1 MKKIALIL
9 SGGGARAAYQ
19 VGVLRAI
26 GEILPDVRVCP
37 FSIICGTS
45 AGAIN
50 AAKLATS
57 ADDFP
62 RTVMQLEKLWSSLSS
77 DQVHRVGYGE
87 LVQSTLLLFASF
99 LHRGISRARPL
110 ALLDNS
116 PLYHLMYRNIDML
129 RLPMMIEQ
137 GHLHALSITALGYS
151 SGQSISFFQGDP
163 AIKPWRRARRIG
175 LAAELNHRHLIAS
188 SALPGIFPAV
198 RINREYFGDGAIR
211 QTAPMSAALHL
222 GADKLF
228 IIGVSG
234 NAANADRDR
243 QVEASH
249 SPSLAQIMSQ
259 VLNSAFIDSM
269 DEDIEMLER
278 FNVFIRHLDDERR
291 QQMRVRPV
299 EVLTVMPT
307 LRFDELA
314 GQHVETLH
322 SSMKT
327 LLTTIGATRRGGG
340 SSLASYLLFESSY
353 TSALID
359 AGYRDGIAQS
369 DAIRQFITQ

>member
-19 VGVLRAI
+19 VGVLKAI
-26 GEILPDVRVCP
+26 REILPDTRVSP
-37 FSIICGTS
+37 FSIVCGTS

-50 AAKLATS
+50 AAKLATA

-62 RTVMQLEKLWSSLSS
+62 HAVEQLETLWGTLSS
-77 DQVHRVGYGE
+77 DQIHRVGFGE
-87 LVQSTLLLFASF
+87 LIQSTLLLFASF
-99 LHRGISRARPL
+99 FHRGISRNRPL

-116 PLYHLMYRNIDML
+116 PLYHLLYRNIDML
-129 RLPMMIEQ
+129 RLPAMIEQ
-137 GHLHALSITALGYS
+137 RHLHALSITALGYS
-151 SGQSISFFQGDP
+151 SGHNISFFQGHGS
-163 AIKPWRRARRIG
+163 IKPWERARRIG
-175 LAAELNHRHLIAS
+175 MAAELNHRHLIAS

-198 RINREYFGDGAIR
+198 RLDREYFGDGAIR

-234 NAANADRDR
+234 NAANPDRR
-243 QVEASH
+243 VETTH
-249 SPSLAQIMSQ
+249 SPSLAQIMGQ
-259 VLNSAFIDSM
+259 MLNSAFIDSM

-278 FNVFIRHLDDERR
+278 FNGFIRHLDDDRR

-299 EVLTVMPT
+299 DVLTIMPT

-314 GQHVETLH
+314 GQHIDALP

-340 SSLASYLLFESSY
+340 SSLASYLLFESRY

-359 AGYRDGIAQS
+359 AGYSDGTRQA
-369 DAIRQFITQ
+369 DAIRQFIES

>member
-26 GEILPDVRVCP
+26 SEILPDVKVSP

-57 ADDFP
+57 SDDFP
-62 RTVMQLEKLWSSLSS
+62 RAVALLEKLWSTLTS
-77 DQVHRVGYGE
+77 DQVHRVGFGE

-116 PLYHLMYRNIDML
+116 PLYHLLYRNIDML

-151 SGQSISFFQGDP
+151 SGQSISFFQGHTS
-163 AIKPWRRARRIG
+163 IKPWRRARRIG
-175 LAAELNHRHLIAS
+175 LAAELNHRHLTAS

-234 NAANADRDR
+234 NAANPDRP
-243 QVEASH
+243 VETSH
-249 SPSLAQIMSQ
+249 SPSLAQIMAQ

-278 FNVFIRHLDDERR
+278 FNVFIRHLDDDRR
-291 QQMRVRPV
+291 QQLRVRPV
-299 EVLTVMPT
+299 EVLTIMPT

-314 GQHVETLH
+314 GQHVESLH

-327 LLTTIGATRRGGG
+327 LLTTIGATRKGGG

-359 AGYRDGIAQS
+359 AGYRDGMSQR
-369 DAIRQFITQ
+369 DAIRQFIAS

>member
-19 VGVLRAI
+19 VGVLKAVS
-26 GEILPDVRVCP
+26 EILPDVHISP

-50 AAKLATS
+50 AAKLAS
-57 ADDFP
+57 ACDNFSD
-62 RTVMQLEKLWSSLSS
+62 TVAQLEQLWSTLSS
-77 DQVHRVGYGE
+77 DQIHRVGYGE
-87 LVQSTLLLFASF
+87 LIQSMLLLFASF

-116 PLYHLMYRNIDML
+116 PLYHLLYRNIDML
-129 RLPMMIEQ
+129 RLPQMIEQ
-137 GHLHALSITALGYS
+137 GHLHALCITALGYS
-151 SGQSISFFQGDP
+151 SGQSISFFQGH
-163 AIKPWRRARRIG
+163 ASVKPWQRSRRIG
-175 LAAELNHRHLIAS
+175 VAAELNHRHLIAS

-234 NAANADRDR
+234 NAANPGRR
-243 QVEASH
+243 VETSH
-249 SPSLAQIMSQ
+249 SPSLAQIMGQ

-269 DEDIEMLER
+269 DEDIEMLNR
-278 FNVFIRHLDDERR
+278 FNTFITHIDDDNRTLL
-291 QQMRVRPV
+291 RVRPV
-299 EVLTVMPT
+299 EVLTIMPS

-314 GQHVETLH
+314 GQHVDALPK
-322 SSMKT
+322 SMRT
-327 LLTTIGATRRGGG
+327 MLTTIGATRKGGG
-340 SSLASYLLFESSY
+340 SSLASYLLFESAY
-353 TSALID
+353 TKALLE
-359 AGYRDGIAQS
+359 AGYRDGIQKAE
-369 DAIRQFITQ
+369 AIRAFIA

>member
-19 VGVLRAI
+19 VGVLKAI
-26 GEILPDVRVCP
+26 SEIQPDAHVSP

-50 AAKLATS
+50 AAKLATA

-62 RTVMQLEKLWSSLSS
+62 RAVMELEQLWSTLSS
-77 DQVHRVGYGE
+77 DQVHRIGYGE
-87 LVQSTLLLFASF
+87 LIQSTLLLFASF

-116 PLYHLMYRNIDML
+116 PLYHLLYRNIDML
-129 RLPMMIEQ
+129 RLPMMLEQ
-137 GHLHALSITALGYS
+137 GHLQALSITALGYS
-151 SGQSISFFQGDP
+151 SGQSISFFQGNP
-163 AIKPWRRARRIG
+163 LIKPWRRARRIG
-175 LAAELNHRHLIAS
+175 LSTELNHRHLIAS
-188 SALPGIFPAV
+188 AALPGIFPAV

-234 NAANADRDR
+234 NAANQGRQRD
-243 QVEASH
+243 VEASH

-291 QQMRVRPV
+291 QQLRVRPV
-299 EVLTVMPT
+299 EVLTIMPT
-307 LRFDELA
+307 LKFDELA
-314 GQHVETLH
+314 GQHVESLH

-327 LLTTIGATRRGGG
+327 LLTTIGATRKGGG
-340 SSLASYLLFESSY
+340 SSLASYLLFESAY

-359 AGYRDGIAQS
+359 AGYRDGMSQRG
-369 DAIRQFITQ
+369 AIETFLTQ